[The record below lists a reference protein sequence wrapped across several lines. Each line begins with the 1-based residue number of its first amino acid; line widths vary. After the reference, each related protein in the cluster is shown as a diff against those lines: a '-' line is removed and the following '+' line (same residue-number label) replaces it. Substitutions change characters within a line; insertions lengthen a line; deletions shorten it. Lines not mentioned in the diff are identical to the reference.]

1 MNAITNSP
9 FRKYQHPA
17 LLGLSEKALTALFN
31 AGGVRMLQAQE
42 WLFRSGEAATT
53 GFLIFEGNVSC
64 YRQQEPAQVAMQ
76 LLADLFW
83 TGLLV
88 CLPVLGLTML
98 VGLLIS
104 IVQAVTQVQEMSLSF
119 VPKLMTAALAL
130 VVFGPWMLRTL
141 VQFTIRL
148 WSGIPALF

>member
-1 MNAITNSP
+1 MD
-9 FRKYQHPA
+9 
-17 LLGLSEKALTALFN
+17 
-31 AGGVRMLQAQE
+31 
-42 WLFRSGEAATT
+42 T
-53 GFLIFEGNVSC
+53 GF
-64 YRQQEPAQVAMQ
+64 AMH